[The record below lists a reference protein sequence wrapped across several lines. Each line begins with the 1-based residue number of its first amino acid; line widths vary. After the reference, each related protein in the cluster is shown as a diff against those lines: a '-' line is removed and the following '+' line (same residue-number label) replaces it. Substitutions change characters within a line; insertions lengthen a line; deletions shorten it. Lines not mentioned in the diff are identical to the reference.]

1 MKEIDSLLQ
10 NNRRWVEKVEQEQ
23 PGFFQQLSEQQHP
36 EYLWIGCS
44 DSRVPAN
51 TIVGLLPGDI
61 FVHRNVA
68 NQVIQTDI
76 NCLSVIEYAVK
87 ALKVKHILVCG
98 HYGCGGVIAAL
109 HNQKN
114 GLVDNWL
121 RNVRDIYKRN
131 QAEIDGLTDDQAR
144 ADRLCELNVFE
155 QVRNVC
161 RTTIMQDAWQSGQE
175 ISVNGVIYDIKDGLL
190 QDLGISIASEQEVQ
204 EKIQLGV

>member
-1 MKEIDSLLQ
+1 
-10 NNRRWVEKVEQEQ
+10 
-23 PGFFQQLSEQQHP
+23 
-36 EYLWIGCS
+36 
-44 DSRVPAN
+44 
-51 TIVGLLPGDI
+51 
-61 FVHRNVA
+61 
-68 NQVIQTDI
+68 
-76 NCLSVIEYAVK
+76 
-87 ALKVKHILVCG
+87 
-98 HYGCGGVIAAL
+98 VIAAL